1 MRLYFKELSITIQGK
16 LDFIMIQEKKNMIEN
31 IIIFSK
37 ELKKKLLTQTFGVLN
52 PEDESFSDSLV
63 KINEIAIN
71 LEKGIFNQR
80 LDSGFASIIFAIK
93 RLSIALVFKREL
105 EEREINEWE
114 KVAKE
119 IISGFEKIYEP
130 EKAVDDDI
138 YNDFKNKIK
147 EIINWH
153 LKEESPI
160 DKMKD
165 ALW

>member
-1 MRLYFKELSITIQGK
+1 MV
-16 LDFIMIQEKKNMIEN
+16 EN

-37 ELKKKLLTQTFGVLN
+37 ELKEMLLAYTLGDLN
-52 PEDESFSDSLV
+52 PEDESFSVSLA
-63 KINEIAIN
+63 KIKEIAIN

-80 LDSGFASIIFAIK
+80 LDGGFTSIIFAIK
-93 RLSIALVFKREL
+93 RLSVALVFKHEL
-105 EEREINEWE
+105 KEKEINEWE
-114 KVAKE
+114 NVAKE

-130 EKAVDDDI
+130 EKAIVDEM